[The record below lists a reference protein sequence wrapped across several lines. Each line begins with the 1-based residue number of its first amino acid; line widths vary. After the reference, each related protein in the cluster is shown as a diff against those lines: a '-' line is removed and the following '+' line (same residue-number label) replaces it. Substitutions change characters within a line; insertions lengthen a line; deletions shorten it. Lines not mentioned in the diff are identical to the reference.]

1 MLTIILI
8 GLIVLI
14 TNQFNGTLSSDN
26 LFQRRKLSENK
37 SLNQSQVHNLVL
49 DVHNGFTQSD
59 SQEKKDADIVVSMK
73 SNK

>member
-14 TNQFNGTLSSDN
+14 TNRFNGTLSSDN

-37 SLNQSQVHNLVL
+37 SLNQSPVHKSAL

-59 SQEKKDADIVVSMK
+59 SEEKNDADIVVRMK